1 MEILS
6 LTIIIELITLSI
18 LSRHLTQK
26 IFTLFLHI
34 FSYRTLAVSA
44 ITALFFPGT
53 VIHELSHLF
62 VAEILGVKTG
72 KLTLVPEGIEE
83 QSIRAGSVEIFHT
96 DPFRRSIIGLAPFF
110 IGIIILCILS
120 SLLPT
125 FWEQT
130 IQGYTA
136 QKIFSTPASYFLLL
150 TSYLIFCVSNS
161 MFTSSEDMKG
171 VIPLG
176 VVMGLMG
183 IAIYLTGFRISP
195 PAILIYQTAQVLSA
209 VTNTLT
215 VVLLLNGL
223 LFVSASGAIW
233 LAKGKARKG

>member
-1 MEILS
+1 
-6 LTIIIELITLSI
+6 
-18 LSRHLTQK
+18 
-26 IFTLFLHI
+26 
-34 FSYRTLAVSA
+34 
-44 ITALFFPGT
+44 
-53 VIHELSHLF
+53 
-62 VAEILGVKTG
+62 
-72 KLTLVPEGIEE
+72 
-83 QSIRAGSVEIFHT
+83 
-96 DPFRRSIIGLAPFF
+96 
-110 IGIIILCILS
+110 
-120 SLLPT
+120 
-125 FWEQT
+125 
-130 IQGYTA
+130 
-136 QKIFSTPASYFLLL
+136 
-150 TSYLIFCVSNS
+150 